1 MPSVPADTN
10 STQPLIRI
18 TYDPSLAFSP
28 IISSRRARLKFMAR
42 FTSALLKLRASN
54 LWEIATAS
62 KAGVKGES
70 NYRRIRR
77 FLSDYEVGFAE
88 LGRLLM
94 RLLPQNPPYKAVLDR
109 TEWHFGETPVNV
121 LMVGIAQKGIAFP
134 ISWTVLPS
142 GGSSSA
148 EDHRRAL
155 QRFFEVVD
163 PEDIEVVLGDRE
175 FISAGWLRW
184 LQTKEIPFAV
194 RLRSDRKIGL
204 SPEGPSLPAR
214 MFARPLPLH
223 TEKVLDGTRHL
234 FGTDG
239 EHVEVQVVMRR
250 TAAPSSRED
259 QFLVLATWGVDPSK
273 ATALYEQRWE
283 VLALFAALK
292 SRGYRLE
299 QTHLTEPDRIQRLIG
314 LLALAFAWTYLVG
327 QRRANREGPPRRKSH
342 GRLQRSLF
350 RYGLDR
356 LRKILASPEPMPAAF
371 FDCLRGLRSP
381 TVFLSCT

>member
-1 MPSVPADTN
+1 MHYVQS
-10 STQPLIRI
+10 I
-18 TYDPSLAFSP
+18 TGVLSDHLGWH
-28 IISSRRARLKFMAR
+28 RARLKFIAR
-42 FTSALLKLRASN
+42 FTSALLKLTTSN
-54 LWEIATAS
+54 LWEIATVL
-62 KAGVKGES
+62 KAGVKEES

-77 FLSDYEVGFAE
+77 FLSDYEVGFAA
-88 LGRLLM
+88 LGRLLT
-94 RLLPQNPPYKAVLDR
+94 RLLPQKPPYKVVLDR

-121 LMVGIAQKGIAFP
+121 LMVGIAHKGIAFP
-134 ISWTVLPS
+134 VSWTVLPN

-148 EDHRRAL
+148 EDHRRTL
-155 QRFFEVVD
+155 RQLFEIVD

-184 LQTKEIPFAV
+184 LQDREIPFAV
-194 RLRSDRKIGL
+194 RLRSDRRIGL

-214 MFARPLPLH
+214 MFARPLAVGA
-223 TEKVLDGTRHL
+223 EKVLDRTRHL

-250 TAAPSSRED
+250 IAAGSSGED
-259 QFLVLATWGVDPSK
+259 PFLILATWGLDPDK

-283 VLALFAALK
+283 IETMFGALK

-299 QTHLTEPDRIQRLIG
+299 KTHLTDPDRIQRLLG
-314 LLALAFAWTYLVG
+314 LLALAFAWTHLVG
-327 QRRANREGPPRRKSH
+327 ERRANREGPPRKKSH
-342 GRLQRSLF
+342 GRRQRSLF

-381 TVFLSCT
+381 TAFLSRT

>member
-1 MPSVPADTN
+1 MHYVRS
-10 STQPLIRI
+10 I
-18 TYDPSLAFSP
+18 TGVLSDHLGWH
-28 IISSRRARLKFMAR
+28 RARLKFMAR
-42 FTSALLKLRASN
+42 FTSALLKLTTSN
-54 LWEIATAS
+54 LWEIAVVL
-62 KAGVKGES
+62 KAGVKEES

-88 LGRLLM
+88 LGRLLT

-109 TEWHFGETPVNV
+109 TEWHFGSAPVNV
-121 LMVGIAQKGIAFP
+121 LMVGIAHKGIAFP
-134 ISWTVLPS
+134 VSWTVLPS

-155 QRFFEVVD
+155 QRFFEIVS
-163 PEDIEVVLGDRE
+163 PQDIEVVLGDRE
-175 FISAGWLRW
+175 FISTGWLRW
-184 LQTKEIPFAV
+184 LRDREIPFAV
-194 RLRSDRKIGL
+194 RLRSDRRIGL

-214 MFARPLPLH
+214 MFARPLSAH

-250 TAAPSSRED
+250 IAARSSGGE
-259 QFLVLATWGVDPSK
+259 QFLILATWGLDPDK

-283 VLALFAALK
+283 IETMFAALK

-299 QTHLTEPDRIQRLIG
+299 KTHLTEPDRIQRLIG
-314 LLALAFAWTYLVG
+314 LLGLAFAWTHLVG
-327 QRRANREGPPRRKSH
+327 ERRANREGPPRKKSH
-342 GRLQRSLF
+342 GRRQRSLF

-356 LRKILASPEPMPAAF
+356 LRKILGSPEPMPASF

-381 TVFLSCT
+381 TAFLSCT